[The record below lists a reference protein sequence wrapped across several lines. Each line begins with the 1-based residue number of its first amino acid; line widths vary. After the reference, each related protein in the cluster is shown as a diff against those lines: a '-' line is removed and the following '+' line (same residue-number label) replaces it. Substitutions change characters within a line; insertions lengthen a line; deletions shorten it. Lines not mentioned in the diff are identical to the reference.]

1 MRTTTIP
8 TLLCALALSAACED
22 PSEAV
27 PTATVN
33 EPGTEAEANEAEA
46 SEAEASAE
54 GAAEEQNAARE
65 VLAFGPD
72 GSSIGWVGSK
82 VTGSHE
88 GGFREFSGEIAFDPA
103 DPTRSRV
110 SVTIDATSLFADD
123 PDLTDHLKTGDFFET
138 ERFPQARFV
147 TTAIAEGGEGEA
159 THTLTGDLTLH
170 GETKS
175 ISFPATVGVTDAAV
189 TARAEFS
196 INRRDFGINYDGRA
210 NDLIRDGVVI
220 RLDLRAPRGATTVAG
235 ENPASPTEG

>member
-33 EPGTEAEANEAEA
+33 EPAAEVEAD
-46 SEAEASAE
+46 EAEASAE
-54 GAAEEQNAARE
+54 GAAEEASATRE

-88 GGFREFSGEIAFDPA
+88 GGFREFTGEIAFDPA

-110 SVTIDATSLFADD
+110 SVTIDATSLFSDD

-138 ERFPQARFV
+138 ERFPEARFV

-175 ISFPATVGVTDAAV
+175 ITFPATVSATDAAV

-220 RLDLRAPRGATTVAG
+220 RLDLRAPRGATAVAG
-235 ENPASPTEG
+235 ENPTSPTEG